1 MPYQIVPAVVKSNSI
16 VSLGLSYSGNTIFS
30 PVYVSLTQITNQ
42 LKDLL
47 LTRIGERVNQPTYGT
62 KLLYVLFEPNLNEIK
77 DDIRDYISGPIS
89 SWLPQVLVD
98 SIDIVT
104 AEDDPNLLY
113 NVQIKINYHLSNSTI
128 QNLLT
133 ISSTPQGNLTVVGG

>member
-1 MPYQIVPAVVKSNSI
+1 MPYQIVPSVVNSNSI

-47 LTRIGERVNQPTYGT
+47 LTRIGERINQPTYGT
-62 KLLYVLFEPNLNEIK
+62 NLLYVLFEPNLNEIK

-89 SWLPQVLVD
+89 FWLPQILVD

>member
-16 VSLGLSYSGNTIFS
+16 VSLGLSYSGNPIFS

-62 KLLYVLFEPNLNEIK
+62 NLLYVLFEPNLNEIK
-77 DDIRDYISGPIS
+77 DDIRAYISGPIS
-89 SWLPQVLVD
+89 FWLPQVLVD

>member
-16 VSLGLSYSGNTIFS
+16 VSLGLSYSGNPIFS

-62 KLLYVLFEPNLNEIK
+62 NLLYVLFEPNLNEIK

-89 SWLPQVLVD
+89 FWLPQVLVD

>member
-1 MPYQIVPAVVKSNSI
+1 MPYQIVPSVVNSNSI

-62 KLLYVLFEPNLNEIK
+62 NLLYVLFEPNLNEIK

-89 SWLPQVLVD
+89 FWLPQVLVD

-133 ISSTPQGNLTVVGG
+133 ISSTPQGNLTAVGG

>member
-1 MPYQIVPAVVKSNSI
+1 MPYQIVPSVVNSNSI

-62 KLLYVLFEPNLNEIK
+62 NLLYVLFEPNLNEIK

-89 SWLPQVLVD
+89 FWLPQVLVD

>member
-1 MPYQIVPAVVKSNSI
+1 MPYQIVPSVVNSNSI

-47 LTRIGERVNQPTYGT
+47 LTRIGERINQPTYGT
-62 KLLYVLFEPNLNEIK
+62 NLLYVLFEPNLNEIK

-89 SWLPQVLVD
+89 FWLPQVLVD

>member
-62 KLLYVLFEPNLNEIK
+62 NLLYVLFDPNLNEIK
-77 DDIRDYISGPIS
+77 DDIRAYISGPIS
-89 SWLPQVLVD
+89 FWLPQVLVD

-128 QNLLT
+128 QNLI
-133 ISSTPQGNLTVVGG
+133 ISSTTQGNLTVGGSS

>member
-1 MPYQIVPAVVKSNSI
+1 MPYQIVPSVVNSNSI

-30 PVYVSLTQITNQ
+30 PVYVSLIQITNQ

-47 LTRIGERVNQPTYGT
+47 LTRIGERINQPTYGT
-62 KLLYVLFEPNLNEIK
+62 NLLYVLFEPNLNEIK

-89 SWLPQVLVD
+89 FWLPQVLVD

-133 ISSTPQGNLTVVGG
+133 ISSTPQGNLTAVGG